1 MTRPGRAGALVAV
14 VCLAALW
21 GTAAP
26 SVAARSGRLIVTD
39 MTGLVDITAGDGAGD
54 LRLRLLVENDG
65 REPLGDGALIVEVHD
80 AVGARSTL
88 SAALDE
94 GEIPTPRLHRQRVPL
109 PPDGPLRPG
118 DITGFTVTVEGRHRR
133 WAEHAGVYPV
143 RLRLFTEGRPLQE
156 LVTAVVA
163 VRGQPSGR
171 LLTTVVWPLTDE
183 PGAGVPEG
191 RLDRILT
198 ALEERPDARVLLAP
212 GAHLLED
219 LGEHAGS
226 AEGTALLDRIEAVAT
241 HLPLAPVTSPYAD
254 VALPWLMGGGAPL
267 VRLAGTAVAEGR
279 RRTVELSGRAAAGA
293 TTLVWDRLTP
303 EALDVLSGAHLLAPY
318 EHLRG
323 PEVAGRRAT
332 DLPPLLRTLR
342 SASGRTVTATVA
354 DPYVAATLA
363 DPDVEHGTSLA
374 AQRTLAETAMIFF
387 QAPHRSGRPLLV
399 LPPPDWAPPA
409 GFAPDLLRGLT
420 DAPWLRL
427 EPPDV
432 AVAAADGL
440 PPAGELTEPGPQ
452 PPPELRRRIGRL
464 QARLEALTAAVPAD
478 HRSVGPLADQLM
490 RAASGWLQTPRGERI
505 ADRLDAVESGLEEQI
520 GSVTIPVAAGITLT
534 SDRGEIPVT
543 VRRQD
548 GAPLRVRV
556 QVESGAGLDWPQG
569 RQIGPVTLRPGSS
582 ETVSFPVRALSR
594 GRVPVTVTVTDPS
607 GVIELGRARL
617 AVRSTT
623 IGTPALA
630 AVATVVL
637 VLLGVGI
644 VRNRPRRRHL
654 EAVE

>member
-1 MTRPGRAGALVAV
+1 MAV

-21 GTAAP
+21 ASAAP
-26 SVAARSGRLIVTD
+26 SAAAPSGRLLVTD
-39 MTGLVDITAGDGAGD
+39 MTGTVDVAGESD

-65 REPLGDGALIVEVHD
+65 REPLEDAAVLVEVHD

-88 SAALDE
+88 SAALDQ
-94 GEIPTPRLHRQRVPL
+94 GEIATSRLHRQRVPL
-109 PPDGPLRPG
+109 PPDGALGPS
-118 DITGFTVTVEGRHRR
+118 DITGFTITVAGEIGGWVGH
-133 WAEHAGVYPV
+133 EGVYPV
-143 RLRLFTEGRPLQE
+143 RVGLLAGTEPLEE

-163 VRGQPSGR
+163 VRDEPSGR

-183 PGAGVPEG
+183 PGAEIAEN
-191 RLDRILT
+191 RLDRILA
-198 ALEERPDARVLLAP
+198 ALEGHPGARVLLAP

-219 LGEHAGS
+219 LEEHAGGR
-226 AEGTALLDRIEAVAT
+226 AGTALLDRVAAVAAR
-241 HLPLAPVTSPYAD
+241 LPLAPVASPYAD
-254 VALPWLMGGGAPL
+254 VALPWLVGGGEPL
-267 VRLAGTAVAEGR
+267 ARLAGTAVAEGR
-279 RRTVELSGRAAAGA
+279 RRTAELSGRPATGA
-293 TTLVWDRLTP
+293 TALVWDRLTP
-303 EALDVLSGAHLLAPY
+303 EALDVLSGAHLLTPY
-318 EHLRG
+318 DHLEG
-323 PEVAGRRAT
+323 PEVGDTRTT

-342 SASGRTVTATVA
+342 SASGRTVTVTVA
-354 DPYVAATLA
+354 DPHVAAIVA
-363 DPDVEHGTSLA
+363 DPDVEHGTTPA
-374 AQRTLAETAMIFF
+374 VQRALAETAMIFF

-409 GFAPDLLRGLT
+409 GFAPRLLRGLS

-427 EPPDV
+427 EPPDA
-432 AVAAADGL
+432 AVAAADGPP
-440 PPAGELTEPGPQ
+440 PPAELAEPGP
-452 PPPELRRRIGRL
+452 PPPPDLRRRIERL
-464 QARLEALTAAVPAD
+464 QGRMEALAAAVLAGHP
-478 HRSVGPLADQLM
+478 SVGPLDDLLL
-490 RAASGWLQTPRGERI
+490 RAASGWFQTPRGERV

-520 GSVTIPVAAGITLT
+520 GSVAIPVAAGITLT

-543 VRRQD
+543 VRRRD

-556 QVESGAGLDWPQG
+556 QVESGAGLDWPRG
-569 RQIGPVTLRPGSS
+569 RQIGPLALRPGSS
-582 ETVSFPVRALSR
+582 ETVSFPVRALTR

-630 AVATVVL
+630 TVATVVL

-644 VRNRPRRRHL
+644 ARNRPRRPHL